1 MATVTLKNVPDE
13 LYERLKA
20 TAQAHRRSIN
30 SELIHC
36 LETVLKPRKIS
47 AEERLARLRR
57 VRPNIDANAVDLDEI
72 QQAIDQ
78 GRP

>member
-1 MATVTLKNVPDE
+1 MATVTLKNIPDE

-47 AEERLARLRR
+47 AEERLDRLRR
-57 VRPNIDANAVDLDEI
+57 VRPQIDANAVSLDEI

>member
-1 MATVTLKNVPDE
+1 MATVTLKNIPDE
-13 LYERLKA
+13 LYECLKA

-36 LETVLKPRKIS
+36 LETILIPRKIS
-47 AEERLARLRR
+47 AEERLTRLRR
-57 VRPNIDANAVDLDEI
+57 VRPQVDPNAVGLDEI
-72 QQAIDQ
+72 QRAIDH

>member
-1 MATVTLKNVPDE
+1 MATVTLKNIPDE

-36 LETVLKPRKIS
+36 LETVLKPSKDLHGRAS
-47 AEERLARLRR
+47 CSLAS
-57 VRPNIDANAVDLDEI
+57 RPPT
-72 QQAIDQ
+72 
-78 GRP
+78 GRPKCFGS

>member
-1 MATVTLKNVPDE
+1 MATVTLKNIPDE

-30 SELIHC
+30 SELIYC

-57 VRPNIDANAVDLDEI
+57 VRPQVDPNAVGLDEI